1 MGGNISS
8 CQTCSTVSQ
17 NQKKIKNK
25 INREKNKINREK
37 KQKKKNIKRLHK
49 GKTKLI
55 LSSGRSGMTNVVSS
69 LQQQVSQL
77 I

>member
-17 NQKKIKNK
+17 NQKKKKNK
-25 INREKNKINREK
+25 INREKNKIEK
-37 KQKKKNIKRLHK
+37 KTKQKKNIKRLHK

>member
-1 MGGNISS
+1 MPDLQHSFP
-8 CQTCSTVSQ
+8 
-17 NQKKIKNK
+17 KPKINK
-25 INREKNKINREK
+25 INKKEKEKNKINREK
-37 KQKKKNIKRLHK
+37 KTKKQKNIKRLHK